1 MELKSAPTVASLR
14 VPTVLTMLDKNKEDN
29 GSKLIGEKNP
39 ALSMEIGELHSCSQ
53 FLDIELY

>member
-1 MELKSAPTVASLR
+1 MSIAASSIL
-14 VPTVLTMLDKNKEDN
+14 PTVLTMLDKNKEDN